1 MGGTTAAGI
10 TTPGDLQR
18 KAELT
23 GTVSRSAMQTMTVAS
38 QAEAQTEGT
47 GLGAAEALIG
57 GPAID
62 MHS

>member
-1 MGGTTAAGI
+1 
-10 TTPGDLQR
+10 
-18 KAELT
+18 
-23 GTVSRSAMQTMTVAS
+23 MQTMTVAS

>member
-1 MGGTTAAGI
+1 MI
-10 TTPGDLQR
+10 PEDLRR

-23 GTVSRSAMQTMTVAS
+23 GTVSRSATEIVTVALL
-38 QAEAQTEGT
+38 AEAQTEGT
-47 GLGAAEALIG
+47 GLGAGEALIG